1 MAKRYDPIMCMMVE
15 EKVNT
20 KDGAYGT
27 VLDYYNQMKG
37 KSKSEVEKIL
47 ASAEGN
53 PNAYLAY
60 KKWKAN
66 YAKAQDELS
75 LAQKKQ
81 VVTELKGY
89 LKKSY
94 NFSDESEYA
103 RAYED
108 LRHMFTTGS
117 RKSISGLFENTVKKT
132 GSHDSVKAKD
142 RDPYAYEE
150 IKKDIQ
156 MMKSGKASYI
166 TKNELIGRI
175 SHSFNNRTPQ
185 SGGITKE
192 QKTELMNLVMSAQ
205 DAKKV
210 YDAASA
216 LDKAIKACDASTEHK
231 VVVFVENYLR
241 SIGKNNSTG
250 KYDKIVQGVR
260 SLLSQS
266 LLDDDGLKKAAE
278 HEADRLLKKYNL

>member
-1 MAKRYDPIMCMMVE
+1 MAKRYDPIMCMMVD
-15 EKVNT
+15 KP
-20 KDGAYGT
+20 D
-27 VLDYYNQMKG
+27 
-37 KSKSEVEKIL
+37 
-47 ASAEGN
+47 
-53 PNAYLAY
+53 
-60 KKWKAN
+60 
-66 YAKAQDELS
+66 KAQDELS

-117 RKSISGLFENTVKKT
+117 RKSISGLFQNTVKKT
-132 GSHDSVKAKD
+132 GAKD
-142 RDPYAYEE
+142 
-150 IKKDIQ
+150 
-156 MMKSGKASYI
+156 SAS
-166 TKNELIGRI
+166 T
-175 SHSFNNRTPQ
+175 
-185 SGGITKE
+185 
-192 QKTELMNLVMSAQ
+192 
-205 DAKKV
+205 
-210 YDAASA
+210 
-216 LDKAIKACDASTEHK
+216 LDKAISICDASTGHK

-266 LLDDDGLKKAAE
+266 LLDDEGLKKAAE